1 MKLTQL
7 TMSLP
12 EKIWLSM
19 NMKVDEVMSAM
30 RRDYGI
36 KLYQTEKLT
45 LGQAADFCGVNLYE
59 FISLLTLSATP
70 VIDYS
75 AEELESEFKH
85 LSKKNIRLSKKFAQ
99 SYYLL
104 L

>member
-1 MKLTQL
+1 MRLTTL

-12 EKIWLSM
+12 ETIYISM
-19 NMKVDEVMSAM
+19 NMKTDEVMSEM

-59 FISLLTLSATP
+59 FVSLLALSAIP

-75 AEELESEFKH
+75 AEELEEEFNH
-85 LSKKNIRLSKKFAQ
+85 FSKKMK
-99 SYYLL
+99 
-104 L
+104 